1 MFDYVYQKEN
11 QTYIKKHYRDKVLV
25 IYSENQVIKH
35 IESFDN
41 TYLSKNILDEL
52 LSLLYKNDI
61 INIFKTKG
69 VNFRTN
75 NFYETV
81 CDVLFEY
88 EEDSTEYQL
97 LNKFIILAADY
108 QIT

>member
-1 MFDYVYQKEN
+1 MFDYIYQKEN
-11 QTYIKKHYRDKVLV
+11 QTYIKKYYRDKVLV
-25 IYSENQVIKH
+25 IYAENQVIKN
-35 IESFDN
+35 IETFDN
-41 TYLSKNILDEL
+41 TYISKNILDEL

-81 CDVLFEY
+81 CDILFEY
-88 EEDSTEYQL
+88 EEDSIEYQL